1 MFMDFHPRSSKRGGA
16 WMTSYRNQKMENG
29 KRVAPIVS
37 ITCNFT
43 KPTENAP
50 ALLTFDEVSTFF
62 HEFGHALHG
71 LLSNVTYESLAG
83 TSVPR
88 DFVELPSQ
96 IMENW
101 ASEPEVMRMYA
112 KHYKTGEVIPDAL
125 IEKMQKAGT
134 FDQGFVTTEYL
145 AASILDMKYHTQN
158 GNITVDTE
166 TFEKEAMNKINLP
179 STIIP
184 RYRSTYFNH
193 IFAGGYSAGYYSYI
207 WSGVLDTDAFEVF
220 KINGLFNQDYAKSF
234 RKNIL
239 EKGGTEDPME
249 LYKRFRG
256 AEPSVEP
263 LLRKRG
269 LDQVK

>member
-1 MFMDFHPRSSKRGGA
+1 
-16 WMTSYRNQKMENG
+16 
-29 KRVAPIVS
+29 
-37 ITCNFT
+37 
-43 KPTENAP
+43 
-50 ALLTFDEVSTFF
+50 
-62 HEFGHALHG
+62 
-71 LLSNVTYESLAG
+71 
-83 TSVPR
+83 
-88 DFVELPSQ
+88 
-96 IMENW
+96 
-101 ASEPEVMRMYA
+101 MYA
-112 KHYKTGEVIPDAL
+112 KHYKTREVIPDAL

-134 FDQGFVTTEYL
+134 FDQGFATTEYL
-145 AASILDMKYHTQN
+145 AASLLDMQYHTQK
-158 GNITVDTE
+158 GNISVDAE
-166 TFEKEAMNKINLP
+166 IFEKEAMNKINLP

-234 RKNIL
+234 RKNVL

-249 LYKRFRG
+249 LYKSFRG
-256 AEPSVEP
+256 AEPSTEP